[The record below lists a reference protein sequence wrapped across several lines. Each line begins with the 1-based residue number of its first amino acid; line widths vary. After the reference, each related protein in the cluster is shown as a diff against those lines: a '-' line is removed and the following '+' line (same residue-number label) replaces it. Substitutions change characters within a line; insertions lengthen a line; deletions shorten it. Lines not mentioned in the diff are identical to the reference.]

1 MGKVIVYEWMT
12 LDGVVQAPG
21 ASDEDASGGFRHG
34 GWHLQFFD
42 DMSRSSVLKNLTD
55 AGGFLLG
62 RHTYEG
68 FASHWPSASEEEQP
82 LAQPLNAKPKY
93 VASTTL
99 REPLE
104 WENSTLLQGDVAS
117 AVTSLKAR
125 AAGDLLVIGS
135 AQLTRHLFE
144 NDLVDEVRLMIDP
157 ILVGGGKRAFPDSG
171 PVTRLRLVECQST
184 TTGALLVKYVRDGQ
198 GPGGK
203 HA

>member
-1 MGKVIVYEWMT
+1 M
-12 LDGVVQAPG
+12 
-21 ASDEDASGGFRHG
+21 
-34 GWHLQFFD
+34 
-42 DMSRSSVLKNLTD
+42 
-55 AGGFLLG
+55 
-62 RHTYEG
+62 
-68 FASHWPSASEEEQP
+68 
-82 LAQPLNAKPKY
+82 
-93 VASTTL
+93 
-99 REPLE
+99 
-104 WENSTLLQGDVAS
+104 AS